1 MAATPIVAPGAPG
14 IPARWTSSAKSG
26 VGTALS
32 AKSPLWFTISHG
44 ILNEIY
50 YPRLDSACTR
60 DMGLMI
66 TGPGGFFSEEKRDAV
81 HTIEPFEDG
90 VPAYRLVN
98 TATDGFYRIEK
109 RIITD
114 PKRPALLQEITFA
127 ALKGSASDYHIY
139 ALLAPHLVNAGMGNT
154 AWVGQHKGERMLFAS
169 GRGVSIAFASS
180 LPWGACSAG
189 YVGLSDGWQQLQ
201 NSGALDPDCQRA
213 EDGNVALT
221 GEIGFVA
228 GKNTALLALGFGAEP
243 EEAAEIAL
251 ASLKDGFDAA
261 AETYAGNW
269 RKFQVDLE
277 KLDRHAE
284 SGLNTYRVGTAVL
297 ASHLSVARPGAAV
310 ASLSIPW
317 GFNKGDDDLGGY
329 HLVWPRDL
337 VETAGGF
344 LAAGDARQALQI
356 LTYLRS
362 IQQPDGH
369 WPQNCWSTGTPYWP
383 GIQMDECAFPLLL
396 ADALRRAGHLPRTKL
411 DDFLAMIESAAS
423 YVVRNGP
430 VTSEDRWEED
440 AGYSP
445 FTLAVEI
452 AALLAAADML
462 DACDKNEPANYLR
475 ETADCWNDQVERW
488 TYVTGTDLCAKE
500 GVDGYYVRI
509 APPDSA
515 GAASPKDGFVPIKN
529 RPPAETDKPAEA
541 IISPDALA
549 LVRFGLRA
557 GDDPRILNT
566 IKAIDAELRCDL
578 PQGPV
583 WYRYTGDGYGEH
595 EDGSPFDGTGQGRPW
610 PLLVGERA
618 HYELAAG
625 RHGKA
630 AELLETFERSAGV
643 GGLLPEQ
650 VWDASDM
657 PERELRLGAPSGSA
671 MPLVWAHAE
680 HIKLLRSLRDGT
692 VFDMPPQGVER
703 YIRRKIV
710 SPFRTWRFNNKIR
723 SIPAGKRLRVE
734 LAARGVVHWSS
745 DKWLTVQD
753 DKTAENA
760 LGVHLVDL
768 AVAGLPPGSTIVF
781 TFFWPEA
788 GRWENVDFTVGIDPS
803 DSR

>member
-1 MAATPIVAPGAPG
+1 MAVTPTVAKGAPG

-60 DMGLMI
+60 DMGLI
-66 TGPGGFFSEEKRDAV
+66 VIGPGGSFSEEKRDAAHV
-81 HTIEPFEDG
+81 IEPFEDG
-90 VPAYRLVN
+90 VPAYRLAN
-98 TATDGFYRIEK
+98 TAADGSYRMEK

-114 PKRPALLQEITFA
+114 PKHPVLLQEITFA
-127 ALKGSASDYHIY
+127 GLKGSIADYRVY
-139 ALLAPHLVNAGMGNT
+139 ALLAPHLVNAGTGNT
-154 AWVGQHKGERMLFAS
+154 AWVGEHKGHRVLFAS
-169 GRGVSIAFASS
+169 GRGVSVALACS

-189 YVGLSDGWQQLQ
+189 YVGVSDGWQQLR
-201 NSGALDPDCQRA
+201 NGGALDPVSQRA

-221 GEIGFVA
+221 GEIGFSA
-228 GKNTALLALGFGAEP
+228 GKGTALLALGFGAWP

-251 ASLKDGFDAA
+251 ASLHQGFEAA
-261 AETYAGNW
+261 AETYVANW
-269 RKFQVDLE
+269 RKFQAGLE
-277 KLDRHAE
+277 KLDRHAA
-284 SGLNTYRVGTAVL
+284 SGLNTYRISTAVL
-297 ASHLSVARPGAAV
+297 ASHLSTARPGAAV

-344 LAAGDARQALQI
+344 LAAGDARQALEI

-369 WPQNCWSTGTPYWP
+369 WPQNCWSSGTPYWQ

-396 ADALRRAGHLPRTKL
+396 ADALRRAGHLPRAKL

-430 VTSEDRWEED
+430 VTGEDRWEED

-462 DACDKNEPANYLR
+462 DACGKNEPAKYLR
-475 ETADCWNDQVERW
+475 ETADCWNAEIERW
-488 TYVTGTDLCAKE
+488 TYVTGTELCARE
-500 GVDGYYVRI
+500 SIEGYYVRI
-509 APPDSA
+509 APPDGA

-529 RPPAETDKPAEA
+529 RPPADTDKPAEA
-541 IISPDALA
+541 IVSPDALA
-549 LVRFGLRA
+549 LVRFGLRPA
-557 GDDPRILNT
+557 DDPRILNT
-566 IKAIDAELRCDL
+566 IKAIDAELRCEL

-583 WYRYTGDGYGEH
+583 WYRYSGDGYGEH
-595 EDGSPFDGTGQGRPW
+595 EDGSPFDGTGKGRAW
-610 PLLVGERA
+610 PLLTGERA

-625 RHGKA
+625 RPDKA

-650 VWDASDM
+650 LWDRPDI

-680 HIKLLRSLRDGT
+680 HIKLLRSLRDRK

-703 YIRRKIV
+703 YIKRKTV
-710 SPFRTWRFNNKIR
+710 SPFRLWRFNNKIR
-723 SIPAGKRLRVE
+723 SIPAGKVLRVE
-734 LAARGVVHWSS
+734 LSARGVVHWSS

-760 LGVHLVDL
+760 FGVHLVDL
-768 AVAGLPPGSTIVF
+768 AVTSLPPGSTIVF

-788 GRWENVDFTVGIDPS
+788 SRWENVDFTIGIDPS
-803 DSR
+803 DSQ